1 MTHFFTKTLMIA
13 GLSALIVSQTLSAQ
27 HTRLTANIPFAFH
40 AEGRVLPAGNY
51 ILAET
56 TQSGGIFQFFNRDA
70 NVAQFLS
77 AQVPTQSYP
86 KESKLTFARYGNDY
100 VLTEISVAGAAHTNG
115 VSKSSIEKNLTRKL
129 GLSAMI
135 SVPLHAR

>member
-1 MTHFFTKTLMIA
+1 MTHFFKKTLMIA
-13 GLSALIVSQTLSAQ
+13 GFSALIASQTLSAQ
-27 HTRLTANIPFAFH
+27 HTRLIANVPFSFH

-51 ILAET
+51 ILVQT
-56 TQSGGIFQFFNRDA
+56 TQSGGVFEFVNRDA
-70 NVAQFLS
+70 DVAQFMS
-77 AQVPTQSYP
+77 AQVPKQSHP
-86 KESKLTFARYGNDY
+86 KESKLVFARYGNDY
-100 VLTEISVAGAAHTNG
+100 ILTEISVAGAEHTNG